1 MKKKILLYG
10 DLTLNVVDGS
20 SVWLASVAKLL
31 SQDENNLVDILLKEK
46 IQNNVLAGELK
57 FKSNVRFLE
66 SREFFKTIYEVDRFN
81 IVKVMRKIDSL
92 RDYSCIIV
100 RGFEAVNA
108 IIKDKHLSSK
118 LIPYLTNFCA
128 DKNAITTKEKE
139 KLLNVYNNVNQFF
152 VQTVQMGDYLKDVL
166 KVDGAKFQILN
177 PMIFKDAIKP
187 TSKKPKSIVYAGKIA
202 KEWNIVELLDIMD
215 RLYEKDKEITLH
227 FIGDKFNNDLAGR
240 KQEILN
246 RLKTMPNVV
255 YYGALPKA
263 ETTGII
269 NSCELGYSFR
279 SSKIDNDESL
289 ELSSKILEYC
299 FCNVPLLLR
308 KTKMHADVLGE
319 DYPLYTESVLECVEK
334 ILEFFSNTEK
344 YQDFSQNLA
353 QKVERFSP
361 QNVYKSVF
369 SALEKFP
376 SKKLRLLISGH
387 DLKFIKQL
395 FPYFE
400 NEFELTVQEYPE
412 YTNLNF
418 KESKK
423 LLKKCDIIW
432 CEWLLLNAQWYSAN
446 IYSFQRLFI
455 RAHKFEI
462 SKNYGYNVNWE
473 KVSKLIT
480 VSYYWQEQFMS
491 KFCIPREKITVINNF
506 IDVKSYPNEKQ
517 DGYKYNIGMIG
528 ILPKLKG
535 FDRAV
540 DILKIL
546 KEKDSRYKL
555 YIAGKRPEEFAN
567 TWNVPEQ
574 KKYYL
579 DTFKKIE
586 DLGLKDSVIYCG
598 WIKTDEFLKNIGY
611 TLSLSDRTFPESFH
625 VAPFEG
631 MASGGVGLAIY
642 WEGIEYV
649 YPENV
654 IEENPQA
661 VAQRILALN
670 EDSAAYDELSHQG
683 KKFVEDNYDLPIIFD
698 RIIGIIN

>member
-46 IQNNVLAGELK
+46 IESDVLVSELK

-66 SREFFKTIYEVDRFN
+66 SREFFKTLRVVDSSN

-100 RGFEAVNA
+100 RGFEVVQS
-108 IIKDKHLSSK
+108 IVKDKRLSAK
-118 LIPYLTNFCA
+118 LIPYLTNFCH
-128 DKNAITTKEKE
+128 DKEKITKAEIE
-139 KLLNVYNNVNQFF
+139 KLSFIYNRVNQFF
-152 VQTVQMGDYLKDVL
+152 VQTIQMGNYLKDVL

-187 TSKKPKSIVYAGKIA
+187 TPKKPKSIVYAGKIA

-227 FIGDKFNNDLAGR
+227 FIGDKFNRDLAG
-240 KQEILN
+240 KKEEILD
-246 RLKTMPNVV
+246 RLKSTPNIV

-263 ETTGII
+263 ETTEII

-308 KTKMHADVLGE
+308 KTKMHADVLGD
-319 DYPLYTESVLECVEK
+319 DYPLYTESTEECVLK
-334 ILEFFSNTEK
+334 ILDFFGNTAKFQGFAE
-344 YQDFSQNLA
+344 NLS

-361 QNVYKSVF
+361 QNVYKNVF
-369 SALEKFP
+369 CALDKFP

-418 KESKK
+418 KESEK

-432 CEWLLLNAQWYSAN
+432 CEWLLLNARWYSAN
-446 IYSFQRLFI
+446 IYSFQRLYI

-462 SKNYGYNVNWE
+462 SKIYGYKVNW
-473 KVSKLIT
+473 KNVSKVIT
-480 VSYYWQEQFMS
+480 VSYYWQEQFMNE
-491 KFCIPREKITVINNF
+491 FGIPREKITVINNF
-506 IDVKSYPNEKQ
+506 IDVKSYPTEKQ

-535 FDRAV
+535 FSRAV

-546 KEKDSRYKL
+546 KEKDPRYKL
-555 YIAGKRPEEFAN
+555 YIAGKRPQDFAN
-567 TWNVPEQ
+567 TWNEPEQ

-586 DLGLKDSVIYCG
+586 DFGLEDSIIYCG

-625 VAPFEG
+625 VAPFEC

-642 WEGIEYV
+642 WEGIEYI

-654 IEENPQA
+654 IEETPQD

-670 EDSAAYDELSHQG
+670 EDSAAYDELSQQG

-698 RIIGIIN
+698 RIISIIN